1 MKSHHRI
8 LYIRFN
14 SFFTNPLIFFSQE
27 TYILLKKYDY
37 NLLQKTKNFFC
48 WTVLYVLPE
57 IYEAMSCVNVE
68 CSNILNMNLFV
79 SNYGKSMYLLEFE
92 SQQQQEAGIVIKYLK
107 EMWLE
112 RITQWVR
119 LCLRDIS
126 GKKWFDLEQKNHDE
140 YNMINMNRFMS
151 LITYRMQV
159 YLKVFDCIR

>member
-1 MKSHHRI
+1 
-8 LYIRFN
+8 
-14 SFFTNPLIFFSQE
+14 
-27 TYILLKKYDY
+27 
-37 NLLQKTKNFFC
+37 
-48 WTVLYVLPE
+48 
-57 IYEAMSCVNVE
+57 
-68 CSNILNMNLFV
+68 
-79 SNYGKSMYLLEFE
+79 MYLLEFE